1 MTTFN
6 IKSLGCRVS
15 QYDGDRLAEKL
26 LSLGIERNEVSPE
39 IFIVNGCS
47 VTGRAA
53 QKAHQLIRSIKRNN
67 PEVKV
72 VLLGEAGVGKS
83 SIIKQYVTKSFDPDI
98 DSSISSKYISKEL
111 EISDIDKKLKYNL
124 WDTAGQE
131 KYRSLAKIFYKDAN
145 VIVFVYSIDNI
156 KSFEGLKNYWYEEVK
171 SNCLSNVIFGVVG
184 NKNDLYSQAQ
194 VNEQEARQWADSI
207 GGIFQLTSAK
217 TDSGIELLF
226 QNLGKKFFNPD
237 FDYKKEDEEAKKNYE
252 MNYKIQQRF

>member
-1 MTTFN
+1 MSDDEET
-6 IKSLGCRVS
+6 
-15 QYDGDRLAEKL
+15 EKL
-26 LSLGIERNEVSPE
+26 
-39 IFIVNGCS
+39 
-47 VTGRAA
+47 A
-53 QKAHQLIRSIKRNN
+53 
-67 PEVKV
+67 EVKV

-252 MNYKIQQRF
+252 MKKKEKENKKKDDDNDNDDVVKIPEVKRIKLNNKDITKKNNNKKKGGCC